1 MSKLKLFLEANLLE
15 VGVDEVARG
24 CLAGRVYAA
33 AVIWNPYLENIWN
46 IKLPDIKDSKK
57 LKPTKRQEIRQF
69 IEYYA
74 IDWAVGWVDEREIE
88 KINIRNASIKAMH
101 IALDKLIVRPDHI
114 LVDGNYFKEYQ
125 KISHSCIIKGDNKY
139 ISIAAASILAKTHR
153 DDYLEDL
160 INNNPKLEKY
170 NWRNNSAY
178 GTKTHIKA
186 IEKYGITSYHRKS
199 FGICKKY

>member
-1 MSKLKLFLEANLLE
+1 MSKLKLFLEANKLE

-57 LKPTKRQEIRQF
+57 LKPAKRQEIRQF
-69 IEYYA
+69 IEHYA
-74 IDWAVGWVDEREIE
+74 IDWAVGWVGEREIE

-101 IALDKLIVRPDHI
+101 KALDKLIVHPEHI

-125 KISHSCIIKGDNKY
+125 NISHSCIIKGDNKY

-160 INNNPKLEKY
+160 INNNSELEKY
-170 NWRNNSAY
+170 NWRKNSAY
-178 GTKTHIKA
+178 GTKNHLKVIK
-186 IEKYGITSYHRKS
+186 EYGITSYHRKT